1 MGNTNIE
8 ILLAVFVA
16 TVFLG
21 DFIWKKVKGR
31 KSDSELIKAEE
42 LKQKTGQIIIKYVL
56 ITFSSILIIVGGYYV
71 FLTKPQ
77 LDSKTFQ
84 VYLLE
89 EPVSGFETSNIFQVY
104 YLQPSILFNEPVSS
118 FNHQILNFQGNLVEF
133 NPSNSIDFGKISRNE
148 LKSFYDESDNNFII
162 PYRVLGRT
170 KLSSFLYEKFGD
182 GFWSTRIN
190 LKLNNPKN
198 FDPPK
203 IKNIQISGGK
213 SINRNNY
220 DYKKIDFNFGNTF
233 ELSSLSNEE
242 ISKNNARK
250 TKVKVLL
257 EDVDHTCKYFI
268 STQISIEDYSESKD
282 DFLEK
287 LDSEYIQMS
296 TLSENNK
303 NIELTR
309 TISVNEEISRNSDIL
324 IFLSI
329 FENEK
334 YHHKLIGKVSKDFE
348 GPEIKAG
355 YYGLYGND
363 KGKDF
368 NEKIIIDAKTWRGW
382 RHPYEIEI
390 FGKIDRLY
398 IKGMRVKLDKN
409 KDYQKIYRVL
419 SFNVGLGYFRIPII
433 AYDKFGNRSE
443 TYIDG
448 TAVPGDE

>member
-1 MGNTNIE
+1 MKIE
-8 ILLAVFVA
+8 IILLGVIGL
-16 TVFLG
+16 VFLI
-21 DFIWKKVKGR
+21 DFLLKKR
-31 KSDSELIKAEE
+31 KKNIVGSELIKAEE

-56 ITFSSILIIVGGYYV
+56 ITVSSILIIVGGYYV

-84 VYLLE
+84 VYLSE
-89 EPVSGFETSNIFQVY
+89 EPVSGFETSNIFQVN

-133 NPSNSIDFGKISRNE
+133 NPSNSIGFGRISRNE
-148 LKSFYDESDNNFII
+148 LKSFYNESNNNFII

-198 FDPPK
+198 FNPPK

-220 DYKKIDFNFGNTF
+220 SYEKIDFNFGNTF

-242 ISKNNARK
+242 ISKNNTRK

-257 EDVDHTCKYFI
+257 EDVDDTSKYFI
-268 STQISIEDYSESKD
+268 SFQSSNKVNSESKD
-282 DFLEK
+282 NFLTK
-287 LDSEYIQMS
+287 LDSEYIQRS
-296 TLSENNK
+296 TLSINNK
-303 NIELTR
+303 KIELTR
-309 TISVNEEISRNSDIL
+309 TTEDAPFNRPNFDAL

-334 YHHKLIGKVSKDFE
+334 YHHKLIGKISKDFQ
-348 GPEIKAG
+348 GPDIKTGG
-355 YYGLYGND
+355 YHSIS
-363 KGKDF
+363 KEKKKF
-368 NEKIIIDAKTWRGW
+368 ENEMIIVDHKTWRGS

-390 FGKIDRLY
+390 KGKIDRLY
-398 IKGMRVKLDKN
+398 IKGVRVRLDKN

-419 SFNVGLGYFRIPII
+419 NFSVPLGYYRIPII

-448 TAVPGDE
+448 TAVTSDE